1 MWVHNDGLH
10 EPLDVLGGLLGGSK
24 ASLLGRLGAL
34 DELDGLLGGS
44 KGSLL
49 GRSGALDEPFA
60 VRGLLGSSKGSLL
73 GRRSALDE
81 LRCLLLKV
89 ADELGIS
96 VNLAFDLVDAAA
108 EELGPTVKGRSDQ
121 GEARQHAPA
130 CRDRHVQ
137 VAGEDLALVALDL
150 VEYGSQRGVF
160 EALAHIP
167 EIGAQ
172 DLRQRVERREPP
184 LEGSWRDEARRGG
197 QWACRA
203 LAGTAGAC
211 SFCPGG
217 SP

>member
-1 MWVHNDGLH
+1 MSLH
-10 EPLDVLGGLLGGSK
+10 EPLDVLGGLLGGSE
-24 ASLLGRLGAL
+24 ASLLGRRGAL

-44 KGSLL
+44 K
-49 GRSGALDEPFA
+49 E
-60 VRGLLGSSKGSLL
+60 SLL
-73 GRRSALDE
+73 GRRGALDGLLGSRKSSLLGRRGALE

-89 ADELGIS
+89 ADELGIR
-96 VNLAFDLVDAAA
+96 VNLAFDLVDEAA

>member
-1 MWVHNDGLH
+1 MSLH
-10 EPLDVLGGLLGGSK
+10 ERLDVLSGLLGGSK
-24 ASLLGRLGAL
+24 ASLLGRRGAL
-34 DELDGLLGGS
+34 DDLDGLLGGS
-44 KGSLL
+44 K
-49 GRSGALDEPFA
+49 A
-60 VRGLLGSSKGSLL
+60 SLL
-73 GRRSALDE
+73 GRRGALDE

-89 ADELGIS
+89 ADELGIR
-96 VNLAFDLVDAAA
+96 VNLAFDLVDEAA

-130 CRDRHVQ
+130 GRDRHVQ

-184 LEGSWRDEARRGG
+184 LEESWRDEARRGG

-203 LAGTAGAC
+203 ALAGTAGAC

-217 SP
+217 NP